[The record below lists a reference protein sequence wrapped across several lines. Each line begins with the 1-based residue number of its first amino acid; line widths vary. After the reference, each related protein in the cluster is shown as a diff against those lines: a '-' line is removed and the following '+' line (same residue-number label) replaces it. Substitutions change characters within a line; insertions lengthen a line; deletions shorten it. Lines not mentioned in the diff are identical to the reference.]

1 MDISIRATCTRT
13 SNKESGLYDIPSM
26 LIGEVFQTSREV
38 SIGKGMLVVIDAKGS
53 ITCTASIVSGDCTSF
68 VVVVVAILYEVL
80 LAVGVPM
87 QGVLLQR
94 PRSGIPRL
102 SYAWFKDLV
111 A

>member
-1 MDISIRATCTRT
+1 
-13 SNKESGLYDIPSM
+13 M

-68 VVVVVAILYEVL
+68 VVVVVAILYEVEVALL